1 MISSSPPVLD
11 STTFARACCLLL
23 LVAAALVT
31 GPRLSS
37 AAEGDV
43 TPIDLQRDTVL
54 AEGDQSRTVVVARM
68 DDPEIAAAAEEI
80 AAAIGDETAVI
91 DEKSVLGLDEGLSP
105 ELQQQNLVLV
115 GNAWNNRAIFRLYIR
130 EFALCDLD
138 YPGSGGWIVRT
149 VCGPWTPEHNAII
162 VGASRADDLNG
173 AVEAFAGDLQRDGGT
188 VILPWAWR
196 FESGVDREGARR
208 FTRQSY
214 SEAELAEYR
223 EEITYTDQPILQFPS
238 DIIGQALRAGERY
251 YQTGNPQEMQRFQM
265 ALDALAEMGDLLHE
279 ARHVEFRLK
288 DLVIAWERME
298 ADPFFSEQ
306 QRAENAAL
314 FYSLGR
320 LWEDRYWSSPG
331 LARRVQE
338 GLRPITNHPSNGTLG
353 YLRLGMYLLRACELS
368 PQAVEDAEHWV
379 ESADIA
385 FGGQEQ
391 SFKTGC
397 DANGY
402 QWWSSKHMI
411 KYALWRPDYDFF
423 WNGNARLMGD
433 LILATADNMGNAAG
447 FGDVGA
453 SLRGYS
459 SHAQYILSLA
469 ARHYGDGS
477 LRWIAEYLHG
487 NLPDAQVPVES
498 LMPVDATG
506 IVRIPWSR
514 AYYDDLAERG
524 GKYTRVPWAR
534 TFDKIAFREGFDA
547 DEPYMLLDGI
557 GGMGHGHDD
566 CNAITR
572 ISADG
577 TVWVIDTAYALKTM
591 YDHNGVFVAR
601 DGQSSGE
608 AYAAEL
614 QAFADLLSTGMTR
627 TQSPANGLS
636 WTRNIFWLKD
646 GLFVVADEM
655 TCEEAGDYQTNSTW
669 RFAMEGS
676 LEGDTYTARDLDKTM
691 VITSD
696 GTGQPKAAWE
706 RHLGEVPAHALR
718 QVVSR
723 EMSPG
728 DGFTYANVLA
738 WPQRAED
745 APAMTK
751 VAEQAWRVERD
762 GQYTLV
768 ATGPETP
775 APLQTDARM
784 LLIDPNTIA
793 LVDATECDLF
803 GTEVLRASR
812 PVTVELDRDGMGIV
826 ICGDDPEGP
835 ARLSLAVA
843 GEVQVGGEAVQTVA
857 EGRARVELGAGRQV
871 LEYTEGEQ
879 IGTALDR
886 FQSEASAW
894 PDAAADGPAVAAD
907 VERVGSILWSYEGVR
922 EMLPHSVQAVT
933 AEPPC
938 KPGRSSP
945 VEKLVDGDW
954 RVSTVSAIWEAGE
967 APEVILDLGESVS
980 VDRVQMYTWEGMT
993 DHELSGVDAAIGD
1006 DPDELTPLD
1015 VEFPI
1020 VGQAERDI
1028 SRIREA
1034 DGLGA
1039 RGRYLRLTFTP
1050 ATPEDAAYVAE
1061 VVVYPA
1067 PGEGEG
1073 VGQIND
1079 VATGDLDGDGA
1090 EELLVAGSDGALHC
1104 LGSDG
1109 TVLWTFEVDGGV
1121 NAVWTGELDGET
1133 AILTGGEDNHL
1144 YRLDADGEQ
1153 VWEQRTYGFRPTSY
1167 ETGRVR
1173 RIDVARLK
1181 PNEPPVI
1188 LVGADNW
1195 QFSAFSASGE
1205 ELWHTYYYSHS
1216 TTFIDTGDI
1225 NGDGAQEIFLG
1236 TSFADTNWI
1245 DADGE
1250 ASHFQRTRIGPASAG
1265 VTADLDGDGTDEMI
1279 AAGQTGIAAS
1289 TVEATDAGDWE
1300 HEELWRINT
1309 GCPQTSVVVADVDGD
1324 GTDDLVTAGKNGFI
1338 RALGAGGEVHWLRNA
1353 HNSINDLL
1361 VTEIDGAPIIL
1372 AASDDG
1378 AVQMWSMQGEL
1389 LRSVEVGLQVLRLTV
1404 ADIRGDGRAEILAA
1418 TTDGTIHAIEI

>member
-1 MISSSPPVLD
+1 
-11 STTFARACCLLL
+11 
-23 LVAAALVT
+23 
-31 GPRLSS
+31 
-37 AAEGDV
+37 
-43 TPIDLQRDTVL
+43 
-54 AEGDQSRTVVVARM
+54 
-68 DDPEIAAAAEEI
+68 DPQIAAAAQEV
-80 AAAIGDETAVI
+80 AGAIGHDTAVI
-91 DEKSVLGLDEGLSP
+91 DEKTVLGLDEGLAP
-105 ELQQQNLVLV
+105 QLQQQNLVLV

-130 EFALCDLD
+130 ELALCDLD
-138 YPGSGGWIVRT
+138 YPGAAGWIVRT
-149 VCGPWTPEHNAII
+149 VCAPWTAEHNAII
-162 VGASRADDLNG
+162 VGASGAGDLGRA
-173 AVEAFAGDLQRDGGT
+173 AEAFAGDLQRDDGR
-188 VILPWAWR
+188 VVLPWAWR
-196 FESGVDREGARR
+196 FESGVSADGARR
-208 FTRQSY
+208 FTRRSY

-223 EEITYTDQPILQFPS
+223 EQITYTDQPLLQFPS
-238 DIIGQALRAGERY
+238 DIIGQALTAGERY
-251 YQTGNPQEMQRFQM
+251 YQTGNPLEMQRFQM

-298 ADPFFSEQ
+298 ADPFFSDA

-338 GLRPITNHPSNGTLG
+338 SLRPVTNHPSNGTLG
-353 YLRLGMYLLRACELS
+353 YMRLGMYLLRACELS
-368 PQAVEDAEHWV
+368 PQAAEDAQHWV

-385 FGGQEQ
+385 FNGQEQ

-402 QWWSSKHMI
+402 QWWSTKHMI
-411 KYALWRPDYDFF
+411 KYALWRPDYDVF

-453 SLRGYS
+453 NLRGYS

-469 ARHYGDGS
+469 SRHYGDGS

-487 NLPDAQVPVES
+487 RLPDARVPVES
-498 LMPVDATG
+498 VTPIDATG
-506 IVRIPWSR
+506 VVRIPWSR
-514 AYYDDLAERG
+514 AYYDDLATRG

-534 TFDKIAFREGFDA
+534 TFDKIAFRAGFES

-601 DGQSSGE
+601 DGRSSGE

-614 QAFADLLSTGMTR
+614 EAFADLQSAGMTR
-627 TQSPANGLS
+627 TQSAANGLS
-636 WTRNIFWLKD
+636 WNRNIFWLKD

-655 TCEEAGDYQTNSTW
+655 TCVEAGDYQTNSTW

-676 LEGDTYTARDLDKTM
+676 LESDTYTARDLDRAM
-691 VITSD
+691 VIAGD
-696 GTGQPKAAWE
+696 GTGRPKAAWE
-706 RHLGEVPAHALR
+706 RHMGEVPAHVLR

-728 DGFTYANVLA
+728 DDFAYANALA
-738 WPQRAED
+738 WPQRPED
-745 APAMTK
+745 APAITK
-751 VAEQAWRVERD
+751 IAGQAWRVERN
-762 GQYTLV
+762 GEVIIV
-768 ATGPETP
+768 ATGAQTP
-775 APLQTDARM
+775 AGIQTDARM
-784 LLIDPNTIA
+784 LLIDADTIA
-793 LVDATECDLF
+793 LVDATECTLF
-803 GTEVLRASR
+803 GSELLRASR
-812 PVTVELDRDGMGIV
+812 PVTVELGRDGAGV
-826 ICGDDPEGP
+826 VLCGEDASEEPVSV
-835 ARLSLAVA
+835 SLALGGDVRI
-843 GEVQVGGEAVQTVA
+843 GGETVETAA
-857 EGRARVELGAGRQV
+857 EATTRVEPGAGRHL
-871 LEYTEGEQ
+871 LEYTAAEQ
-879 IGTALDR
+879 IGSVLDR
-886 FQSEASAW
+886 LQNEASGW
-894 PDAAADGPAVAAD
+894 PEAVADDAADAAD
-907 VERVGSILWSYEGVR
+907 VERAGKSLWSYEGVR

-933 AEPPC
+933 ADPPC

-954 RVSTVSAIWEAGE
+954 RVSTVSGIWQIAE
-967 APEVILDLGESVS
+967 APEVTLDFGKSVS
-980 VDRVQMYTWEGMT
+980 IDRVEIYTWEGMD
-993 DHELSGVDAAIGD
+993 DHKLAGVDMATGD
-1006 DPDELTPLD
+1006 DQENLAPVNT
-1015 VEFPI
+1015 EFPI

-1034 DGLGA
+1034 DELDA
-1039 RGRYLRLTFTP
+1039 RGRYLRLTFNP
-1050 ATPEDAAYVAE
+1050 ATPEDSAYVAE

-1067 PGEGEG
+1067 EGEGDG

-1079 VATGDLDGDGA
+1079 IATWDLSGDGA
-1090 EELLVAGSDGALHC
+1090 DEVLIAGSDGALHC
-1104 LGSDG
+1104 LGGDG
-1109 TVLWTFEVDGGV
+1109 TVQWKFEVDEGV
-1121 NAVWTGELDGET
+1121 NAVWVGQLHGET
-1133 AILTGGEDNHL
+1133 AVLVGGEDNHL
-1144 YRLDADGEQ
+1144 YRLDADGQE
-1153 VWEQRTYGFRPTSY
+1153 VWRQRTYGFRPTSY

-1173 RIDVARLK
+1173 EIEVARLR
-1181 PNEPPVI
+1181 PDEQPVI

-1195 QFSAFSASGE
+1195 QFSAFTASGE

-1225 NGDGAQEIFLG
+1225 NGDGVQEIFLG

-1250 ASHFQRTRIGPASAG
+1250 ASQFQRTRIGPAAAG
-1265 VTADLDGDGTDEMI
+1265 VAADLDGDGTDEMI
-1279 AAGQTGIAAS
+1279 AVGQTGIAAS
-1289 TVEATDAGDWE
+1289 TVTETEAGEWE
-1300 HEELWRINT
+1300 HEELWRVNT
-1309 GCPQTSVVVADVDGD
+1309 GCPQTSIVAADVDGD
-1324 GTDDLVTAGKNGFI
+1324 GSDDLVTAGKNGFI
-1338 RALGAGGEVHWLRNA
+1338 WALGAGGEVHWLRNA

-1361 VTEIDGAPIIL
+1361 VTDIDGAPVIL

-1378 AVQMWSMQGEL
+1378 TVQMWSMQGDL
-1389 LRSVEVGLQVLRLTV
+1389 LRSIEVGLQVLRITV
-1404 ADIRGDGRAEILAA
+1404 ADVQGDGGPEILAV
-1418 TTDGTIHAIEI
+1418 TTDGTIHAIEV